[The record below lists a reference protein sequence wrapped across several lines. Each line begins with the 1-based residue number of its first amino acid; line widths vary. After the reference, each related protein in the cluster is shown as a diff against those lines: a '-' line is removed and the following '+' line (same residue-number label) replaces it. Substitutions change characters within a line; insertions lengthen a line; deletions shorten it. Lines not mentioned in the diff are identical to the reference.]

1 VKISFQKDKILAL
14 VLFALTFT
22 QVKAQVSVAGTISGI
37 PITPLCAHSSGI
49 IQLNNYVGTIQKWE
63 SSTDSNLWTPT
74 GNTDYR
80 QNYIQLTQ
88 TTYYRAFVKNGSSA
102 TVMSNVAKIRIYK
115 PTVGGTAS
123 GGGTF
128 CTGAGV
134 LQLSGYVGNI
144 LYWLSST
151 NGGTVWDTSTTTI
164 DHYSY
169 SDITQSTLFKADVSS
184 GNCDT
189 LSSSQTQV
197 SISPSKGG
205 ITSIHPHSGGIIIG
219 DTTCCGISDSG
230 KIKLNNH
237 IGSILRW
244 QSSLNGGL
252 SWDSIPVTADSLIYS
267 KIKIST
273 IFKAVVQLGICHSD
287 TSTRSRFIL
296 KNSIAGKILN
306 ADTTVDY
313 KNNSGT
319 LQLSGYTG
327 NIVWESS
334 TGSKGSVWNSNSNT
348 TSSQSYEN
356 LIDTTKYRVVV
367 KNDICPKDTSN
378 VVSINVPA
386 KSIGK
391 VVNVFTP
398 NGDGINDTFFIKGL
412 NNYDDNEVS
421 IYNIYGNLVF
431 NQKAY
436 KNDWKGTYNGS
447 DLPDGTYYY
456 VVKFSTSEKPI
467 KGSVDILRGK

>member
-1 VKISFQKDKILAL
+1 MKISFPKDKIVAL
-14 VLFALTFT
+14 LLLWLVFT
-22 QVKAQVSVAGTISGI
+22 QVKAQSVGGTISGI
-37 PITPLCAHSSGI
+37 PITPLCSLSSGI
-49 IQLNNYVGTIQKWE
+49 IQLNNYVGTIKRWE
-63 SSTDSNLWTPT
+63 SSTDSATWTNT
-74 GNTDYR
+74 GNLNPQ

-88 TTYYRAFVKNGSSA
+88 TTYYRAVVKNGSSA
-102 TVMSNVAKIRIYK
+102 PAYSTVAKIRIYK
-115 PTVGGTAS
+115 PTIAGTVS

-151 NGGTVWDTSTTTI
+151 DGGIVWDTSATTI
-164 DHYSY
+164 DHFSY
-169 SDITQSTLFKADVSS
+169 SNITQSTLFKADVSS

-197 SISPSKGG
+197 SISTSKGG
-205 ITSIHPHSGGIIIG
+205 ITSIHPHAGGIIIG
-219 DTTCCGISDSG
+219 DTTCCGMSDSG
-230 KIKLNNH
+230 KIKLNNYV
-237 IGSILRW
+237 GSILHW
-244 QSSLNGGL
+244 QSSIDGGIT
-252 SWDSIPVTADSLIYS
+252 WNNVPVIADSLIYS
-267 KIKIST
+267 KITVST
-273 IFKAVVQLGICHSD
+273 IFEAVVKLGNCPSD
-287 TSTRSRFIL
+287 TSSQSSFIL

-306 ADTTVDY
+306 MDTTVDY

-319 LQLSGYTG
+319 LQLSGFTG
-327 NIVWESS
+327 NIVWEST
-334 TGSKGSVWNSNSNT
+334 TGGNGLVWNLSSNT
-348 TSSQSYEN
+348 SSAQSYEN
-356 LIDTTKYRVVV
+356 LIDTTKYRAIV
-367 KNDICPKDTSN
+367 KNDICPLDTSN
-378 VVSINVPA
+378 VVTINVPP

-421 IYNIYGNLVF
+421 IYNIYGGQVF

-456 VVKFSTSEKPI
+456 VVKFSTSDKII
-467 KGSVDILRGK
+467 KGSVDIIRGK